1 MATFQK
7 SVNAYLAPGVVGG
20 WASANPH
27 VSLLQPNNGDLSDPT
42 SGSWK
47 VGAAGAIVGNFA
59 FADIVTGLVTSSNPG
74 TGALFTEG
82 ASGQPG
88 RVRVGFVQRDQVSVI
103 TPYLGSDT
111 LAVQPGF
118 GITLLS
124 RGDVWAKFAAGA
136 AVGSYVFASYADGSP
151 IAGATSTAPTTTFAA
166 TTTSGSPNLTG
177 VGAGAV
183 AGQPITGTGIPAGTY
198 LVSVNTAAGTA
209 VMSAN
214 ATASGSI
221 TVTATTV
228 APTPWRVD
236 SLAAAGDIA
245 KISVWG

>member
-1 MATFQK
+1 MGTFQT
-7 SVNAYLAPGVVGG
+7 SVNAQIAPGIVGG

-27 VSLLQPNNGDLSDPT
+27 VSLLQPNNGDLADPT

-47 VGAAGAIVGNFA
+47 VGTTGAIIGNFA
-59 FADIVTGLVTSSNPG
+59 FADVVTGLVTSANPG
-74 TGALFTEG
+74 TGAQFTDT
-82 ASGQPG
+82 AAG
-88 RVRVGFVQRDQVSVI
+88 RIRVGFVQRDQLSLI
-103 TPYLGSDT
+103 TPYLGGDT

-136 AVGSYVFASYADGSP
+136 AVGSFVFASLADGSP
-151 IAGATSTAPTTTFAA
+151 VAGATSTAPTTTYSV
-166 TTTSGSPNLTG
+166 TTASGSANLTA

-183 AGQPITGTGIPAGTY
+183 AGQPITGAGIPAGTY
-198 LVSVNTAAGTA
+198 LVSVDTAAATA

-214 ATASGSI
+214 ATASA
-221 TVTATTV
+221 TVTATASTA

>member
-7 SVNAYLAPGVVGG
+7 SVNAYLAPGIVGG

-27 VSLLQPNNGDLSDPT
+27 VSSLQPNNGDLSDPT
-42 SGSWK
+42 SGSWR

-59 FADIVTGLVTSSNPG
+59 FADVVTGLVTSSNPG

-82 ASGQPG
+82 SSGAPG
-88 RVRVGFVQRDQVSVI
+88 RVRVGFVQRDQVSLI

-118 GITLLS
+118 GITLIT

-136 AVGSYVFASYADGSP
+136 AVGSFVFASYADGSP
-151 IAGATSTAPTTTFAA
+151 VAGATSTAPTTTFAA
-166 TTTSGSPNLTG
+166 TTTNGSPNLTS

-209 VMSAN
+209 VMSQN
-214 ATASGSI
+214 ATASGAI
-221 TVTATTV
+221 TVTATTA
-228 APTPWRVD
+228 APTSYRVD